1 MVCQASTDGSVRVE
15 ASGAN
20 RYIPS
25 EDGSTYLV
33 KITPDN
39 IDKGLFAVKTDST
52 AGTPAY
58 ETGNLK
64 QCSGFNDD
72 GTAI

>member
-1 MVCQASTDGSVRVE
+1 MRVE

-39 IDKGLFAVKTDST
+39 INKGLFAVKTDST

-64 QCSGFNDD
+64 QCSDFDTNGK
-72 GTAI
+72 AI